1 MDEAWVAG
9 DLVEVS
15 AGAASARNALVLD
28 GTHEATV
35 LGEGLSARGWR
46 TFRSS
51 APLRHTQGLDLVV
64 LFGYRHMVPK
74 SVLDAATAR
83 MINLHIS
90 YLPYNRGAHPGFWCF
105 YDGTPCGVTIHEV
118 DEGLDTGPVLAQQLV
133 DIDPWTATFDEA
145 YWRLRSS
152 IETLFFG
159 LLPSL
164 EDGTAQGRRQL
175 GAGSSRRAA
184 QLPSDF
190 AGWGSVIGFE
200 IERLHALRSAEDQ
213 RAQELISRIEQVRSS
228 NNVNWMDILRL
239 AFSTSPDRA
248 KQILARI
255 NQDDG
260 EIASLLSQLASGLP
274 SGDVQS

>member
-15 AGAASARNALVLD
+15 AGESYGRSVLVLD
-28 GTHEATV
+28 GKHEAAV
-35 LGEGLSARGWR
+35 LCEGLSDRGWR

-64 LFGYRHMVPK
+64 LFGYRHILPK
-74 SVLDAATAR
+74 SLLNVATAR

-118 DEGLDTGPVLAQQLV
+118 DEGLDTGPVLVQQLV

-152 IETLFFG
+152 IETLFFD
-159 LLPSL
+159 LLPSV
-164 EDGTAQGRRQL
+164 EDGTAQVRRQL
-175 GAGSSRRAA
+175 GVGSSHRMA

-190 AGWGSVIGFE
+190 LGWGSVIGPE
-200 IERLHALRSAEDQ
+200 IERLHALRSAEDH

-260 EIASLLSQLASGLP
+260 QIASLLSQLASGNT

>member
-9 DLVEVS
+9 ELIEVS
-15 AGAASARNALVLD
+15 AGAASGRSALVLD

-35 LGEGLSARGWR
+35 LCEGLNDRGWR

-51 APLRHTQGLDLVV
+51 AQLRHTRELDLVV
-64 LFGYRHMVPK
+64 IFGYRHILPK

-133 DIDPWTATFDEA
+133 DIDPWKTTFDEA

-152 IETLFFG
+152 IESLFFD

-164 EDGTAQGRRQL
+164 EAGTALGRRQL
-175 GAGSSRRAA
+175 GAGSSHRVA
-184 QLPSDF
+184 QLPGAF
-190 AGWGSVIGFE
+190 AGWGALIGPE
-200 IERLHALRSAEDQ
+200 IERLHALRSAEDE

-260 EIASLLSQLASGLP
+260 QIASLLSQLASENT
-274 SGDVQS
+274 SGDGES